1 MGNCCSSKK
10 HQVDKSSFETKKTE
24 MCEFE
29 SKELEEEFNF
39 YLDKKFDLPTKKEEV
54 FDAEGKLL

>member
-10 HQVDKSSFETKKTE
+10 HKVDEPTIEAKKPD
-24 MCEFE
+24 MLEFE

-39 YLDKKFDLPTKKEEV
+39 YLDKKFDLPT
-54 FDAEGKLL
+54 

>member
-10 HQVDKSSFETKKTE
+10 NLVGENKIEKKKPE

-39 YLDKKFDLPTKKEEV
+39 YLDKKFELPTKEDEV
-54 FDAEGKLL
+54 F

>member
-10 HQVDKSSFETKKTE
+10 HQVDEPKIETKKPD

-39 YLDKKFDLPTKKEEV
+39 YIDKKFDLPT
-54 FDAEGKLL
+54 